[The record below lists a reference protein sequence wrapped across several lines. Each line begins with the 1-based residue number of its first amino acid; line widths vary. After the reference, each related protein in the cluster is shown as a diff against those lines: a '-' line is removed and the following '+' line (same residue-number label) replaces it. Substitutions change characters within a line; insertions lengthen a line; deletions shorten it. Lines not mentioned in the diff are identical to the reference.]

1 MAIDNFQQI
10 DRLSALLERFRV
22 KARLFH
28 SGPLCGVTRF
38 DAEPGRGFL
47 HVLRRGEL
55 AITHKAITGVARRI
69 EVSEPTVIFYPQ
81 PLAHNFHNAPKEGAD
96 FTCASLDFE
105 GGSSHPLVRALPPL
119 IVLPMHQVEGISES
133 LALLFAEASRV
144 QCGHR
149 LLADRLFEVVLLQLL
164 RWLLDHPEEGG
175 VSGGLLAGLSD
186 AALARTLTALH
197 ENPGMDWRLETMAER
212 AGMSRSAFAV
222 KFKQTLGVTPADY
235 LADWRMS
242 IAKSL
247 LISGKSVQLIADQLG
262 YANASALSRVFA
274 QRVGVSPR
282 VWVTQNRG

>member
-47 HVLRRGEL
+47 HVLRRGAL

-81 PLAHNFHNAPKEGAD
+81 PLAHDFHNAPKEGAD

-105 GGSSHPLVRALPPL
+105 GGSSHPLVRAFPPL

-186 AALARTLTALH
+186 PSLARTLTALH

-262 YANASALSRVFA
+262 YSNASALSRVFA

-282 VWVTQNRG
+282 VWMTQNRC